1 MGKNWAIAIGIND
14 YQNMRP
20 LKFAQKDAEAV
31 CQFFQETL
39 HFDKVDL
46 FAKGA
51 EPVRYEDGP
60 PIQANPTVGNLD
72 TFFDVRFERPFL
84 EPGDNLWFFFAG
96 HGKRH
101 KGRDYLMPID
111 GSPRRVERMGIAID
125 YIAERLRRSG
135 ADNVILMIDACRGE
149 DNRDGDEG
157 VGRQQQK
164 GIITLFACSPNEL
177 SFEIEEI
184 KQGAFT
190 HTLLAG
196 LQIQGAGNCATVE
209 RLSQYLKVQVPE
221 INRRYKKPAQ
231 TPYTR
236 IEPESKLHF
245 ILLPGQATLQDV
257 AAMKIDALEAEAEN
271 YLDGAQ
277 HLWTRVLAA
286 SPADMQAI
294 NGLQRIAVKRAMGQ
308 SHRPTQA
315 PSSETVT
322 TQANDSSRE
331 TGSNLPPESEDNPAD
346 NESSDSQ
353 PLKVTFTV
361 VKVNAQGEVIEQH
374 EQQAEQSIVMLPG
387 EVPLS
392 LVRIPQG
399 SFWMGAQKNE
409 KEARN
414 TEYPR
419 HQVSVPSFWMGQY
432 SVTQQQWQAI
442 AVLNKVK
449 VNLDPDCSRF
459 KRGIL
464 PVEKMSWYQAVE
476 FCERLSRHSGQDYRL
491 PTEAEWEYA
500 CRAGTKT
507 PFYCGETITTDR
519 ANYDGNYT
527 YGKGPKG
534 HYREKTT
541 AVGSFFANAFGLFDM
556 HGKVWE
562 WCLDHWHEDYKNAPI
577 DGTARLGKN
586 DNYSRV
592 LRGGSWSNY
601 PGYCRSAK
609 RNRYVPDG
617 QGNDVGFRVVCVSA
631 STLRTR
637 TEGWE
642 SLGCMPEESRFSPEM
657 RVTASKIKLG

>member
-20 LKFAQKDAEAV
+20 LKFARKDAEAV

-46 FAKGA
+46 FADGA
-51 EPVRYEDGP
+51 EPVRYADGP
-60 PIQANPTVGNLD
+60 PLAAKPTVGNLD
-72 TFFDVRFERPFL
+72 NFFHVRFERPFL

-111 GSPRRVERMGIAID
+111 GSPLRVERMGIAID
-125 YIAERLRRSG
+125 YVAERLRRSG

-149 DNRDGDEG
+149 DDRDGGEG

-177 SFEIEEI
+177 SYEIEEI
-184 KQGAFT
+184 EQGAFT

-209 RLSQYLKVQVPE
+209 RLSQYLRAKVPE
-221 INRRYKKPAQ
+221 VNHRYNKPSQ

-257 AAMKIDALEAEAEN
+257 LAMKNDALEAETEN
-271 YLDGAQ
+271 DLDGAE

-286 SPADMQAI
+286 SQADTQAI
-294 NGLQRIAVKRAMGQ
+294 KGLQRIAVKRATGQ
-308 SHRPTQA
+308 SPRPIPT
-315 PSSETVT
+315 PSSEKVT
-322 TQANDSSRE
+322 RRADDSSRE
-331 TGSNLPPESEDNPAD
+331 PGVNL
-346 NESSDSQ
+346 SSDPKDNLADSEPSDPQ
-353 PLKVTFTV
+353 PSKVTFTV
-361 VKVNAQGEVIEQH
+361 VKVNAQGEVID
-374 EQQAEQSIVMLPG
+374 QQKRQVEQSLVILPG

-399 SFWMGAQKNE
+399 QFWMGAQKE
-409 KEARN
+409 EEGALDR
-414 TEYPR
+414 EYPR

-432 SVTQQQWQAI
+432 PVTQQQWQAI
-442 AVLNKVK
+442 AGLSKVK
-449 VNLDPDCSRF
+449 VDLDPDCSNF
-459 KRGIL
+459 TGKTL
-464 PVEKMSWYQAVE
+464 PMEQVSWYQAAE

-500 CRAGTKT
+500 CRASTET
-507 PFYCGETITTDR
+507 PFYCGETITTDQ
-519 ANYDGNYT
+519 ANYDGDYT

-534 HYREKTT
+534 QYRNKTT
-541 AVGSFFANAFGLFDM
+541 AVGSFAANALGLYDM
-556 HGKVWE
+556 HGNVWE
-562 WCLDHWHEDYKNAPI
+562 WCLDYWHEDYKNAPT
-577 DGTARLGKN
+577 DGTAWLDKN
-586 DNYSRV
+586 DNDYRV
-592 LRGGSWSNY
+592 LRGGSWDGN
-601 PGYCRSAK
+601 PWRCRSATRD
-609 RNRYVPDG
+609 RNEPDD
-617 QGNDVGFRVVCVSA
+617 QNDLVGFRVVCVSA

-637 TEGWE
+637 TD
-642 SLGCMPEESRFSPEM
+642 
-657 RVTASKIKLG
+657 

>member
-20 LKFAQKDAEAV
+20 LKFARKDAEAV
-31 CQFFQETL
+31 CQFFQESL

-60 PIQANPTVGNLD
+60 PLEADPTVGNLD

-111 GSPRRVERMGIAID
+111 GSPRRVEKMGIAID

-149 DNRDGDEG
+149 DDRDGGEG

-164 GIITLFACSPNEL
+164 GIITLFACSPKEL
-177 SFEIEEI
+177 SYEIEEI
-184 KQGAFT
+184 EQGAFT

-221 INRRYKKPAQ
+221 VNRRYNKPTQ

-245 ILLPGQATLQDV
+245 ILLPRQATLQDV

-271 YLDGAQ
+271 DLDGAE

-294 NGLQRIAVKRAMGQ
+294 KGLQRIAVKQATSQ
-308 SHRPTQA
+308 SPRPTPT
-315 PSSETVT
+315 PSPKTVIT
-322 TQANDSSRE
+322 RADDSSRE
-331 TGSNLPPESEDNPAD
+331 PGVNLQSESEANLAD

-353 PLKVTFTV
+353 PLKATFTV
-361 VKVNAQGEVIEQH
+361 VKVNAQGKVIEQQ
-374 EQQAEQSIVMLPG
+374 ENQAEQSLIMLPG

-392 LVRIPQG
+392 LVRIPEGQ
-399 SFWMGAQKNE
+399 FWMGAQKNE
-409 KEARN
+409 VDALD

-432 SVTQQQWQAI
+432 SVTQRQWQAV
-442 AVLNKVK
+442 AGLSKVK
-449 VNLDPDCSRF
+449 MELNPDCSKF
-459 KRGIL
+459 TGETL
-464 PVEKMSWYQAVE
+464 PVEKVSWYQAIE

-500 CRAGTKT
+500 CRAGTET
-507 PFYCGETITTDR
+507 PFYCGETITTDQ
-519 ANYDGNYT
+519 ANYYGDDT
-527 YGKGPKG
+527 YGQGPKG
-534 HYREKTT
+534 QFRQKTT
-541 AVGSFFANAFGLFDM
+541 AVGSFAANAFGLFDM
-556 HGKVWE
+556 HGNVWE
-562 WCLDHWHEDYKNAPI
+562 WCLDHWHEDYTNAPT
-577 DGTARLGKN
+577 DGTAWLSNN
-586 DNYSRV
+586 DNHSHV
-592 LRGGSWSNY
+592 LRGGSWGLY
-601 PGYCRSAK
+601 PRSCRSASRGRYEPGL
-609 RNRYVPDG
+609 RNLV
-617 QGNDVGFRVVCVSA
+617 VGFRVVCVSA
-631 STLRTR
+631 RA
-637 TEGWE
+637 
-642 SLGCMPEESRFSPEM
+642 F
-657 RVTASKIKLG
+657 

>member
-20 LKFAQKDAEAV
+20 LKFARKDAEAV
-31 CQFFQETL
+31 CQFFQESL

-60 PIQANPTVGNLD
+60 PIQADPTVGNLD
-72 TFFDVRFERPFL
+72 TFFDVRFEHPFL

-149 DNRDGDEG
+149 DDRDGGEG

-177 SFEIEEI
+177 SYEIEEI
-184 KQGAFT
+184 EQGAFT

-209 RLSQYLKVQVPE
+209 RLSQYLRAQVPE
-221 INRRYKKPAQ
+221 VNRRYNKPAQ

-257 AAMKIDALEAEAEN
+257 ATMKIDALVAETEN
-271 YLDGAQ
+271 DLDGAE

-286 SPADMQAI
+286 SQADFQAI
-294 NGLQRIAVKRAMGQ
+294 KGLQRIAVKRATGQ
-308 SHRPTQA
+308 SLRSTPT
-315 PSSETVT
+315 PSPETLT
-322 TQANDSSRE
+322 TGADNSSRE
-331 TGSNLPPESEDNPAD
+331 PASNLPPESKDNLAD
-346 NESSDSQ
+346 NKPSKPQ
-353 PLKVTFTV
+353 PSRVTFSV
-361 VKVNAQGEVIEQH
+361 VKVNAQGEVIEQQ
-374 EQQAEQSIVMLPG
+374 EQQTEQSLVMLPG

-392 LVRIPQG
+392 LVHIPQG
-399 SFWMGAQKNE
+399 KFWMGAQKNE
-409 KEARN
+409 IDAQD

-432 SVTQQQWQAI
+432 PVTQRQWQAI
-442 AVLNKVK
+442 AGLSKVK
-449 VNLDPDCSRF
+449 VDLDPDCSNF
-459 KRGIL
+459 KGEAL
-464 PVEKMSWYQAVE
+464 PVEKVSWYQAVE

-500 CRAGTKT
+500 CRAGTET
-507 PFYCGETITTDR
+507 PFYCGETITTDQ
-519 ANYDGNYT
+519 ANYCGDAT
-527 YGKGPKG
+527 YGNGPKG
-534 HYREKTT
+534 QYRSKTI
-541 AVGSFFANAFGLFDM
+541 AVGSSAANAFGLFAM
-556 HGKVWE
+556 HGNVWE
-562 WCLDHWHEDYKNAPI
+562 WCLDHWHEDYTNAPT
-577 DGTARLGKN
+577 DGTAWLSEN
-586 DNYSRV
+586 DNHYRL
-592 LRGGSWSNY
+592 LRGGSWVNY
-601 PGYCRSAK
+601 PRICRSAS
-609 RNRYVPDG
+609 RNWNGPDF
-617 QGNDVGFRVVCVSA
+617 QVNYVGFRVVCVSA
-631 STLRTR
+631 RA
-637 TEGWE
+637 
-642 SLGCMPEESRFSPEM
+642 F
-657 RVTASKIKLG
+657 